1 MEQLLGFLQPL
12 IEMYGGASGVLV
24 QVVTI
29 VGSLRLF
36 IKPIMSVLN
45 AYVLFTKDKKD
56 DKLYE
61 ELEKGNTLKT
71 IIYVLDWFASIKI
84 KK

>member
-12 IEMYGGASGVLV
+12 IEMYGGQSGVLV
-24 QVVTI
+24 QIITI
-29 VGSLRLF
+29 IGSLRLF
-36 IKPIMSVLN
+36 IKPIMSILG

-56 DKLYE
+56 DLKYE
-61 ELEKGNTLKT
+61 QLEKGNTLKT
-71 IIYVLDWFASIKI
+71 IIYILDWFASIKI

>member
-1 MEQLLGFLQPL
+1 MEQLLGFLQHL

-29 VGSLRLF
+29 IGSLRLF
-36 IKPIMSVLN
+36 IKPIMSILN
-45 AYVLFTKDKKD
+45 AYMLFTKDKKD